1 VQEKR
6 MIETK
11 PKQTVYERK
20 LDFYWRF
27 LSIYTIS
34 LLVYS
39 ILKGSMENWTISI
52 VLRDPLVILLIIFII
67 VTLGGLL
74 FNFYKNAKII
84 IGKDYIIFKTRFR
97 EKKYSFNEIN
107 KIIIGKDKAIRI
119 KSSSP
124 FIKFFVTGRRTSIRI
139 RPSSYQN
146 EKNLIHDIQVFK
158 KSFNR

>member
-74 FNFYKNAKII
+74 FNFYKNANII

>member
-1 VQEKR
+1 
-6 MIETK
+6 MTDIK
-11 PKQTVYERK
+11 PKQSVYHRK

-52 VLRDPLVILLIIFII
+52 VLRDPLVILLIIFILI
-67 VTLGGLL
+67 TFGGLIY
-74 FNFYKNAKII
+74 NFYKKAEII
-84 IGKDYIIFKTRFR
+84 IGKDFIIFKTRFR
-97 EKKYSFNEIN
+97 EKKYSFIEIN
-107 KIIIGKDKAIRI
+107 KIIIGKDRAIRI

-124 FIKFFVTGRRTSIRI
+124 LIKLFVTGRRTSIRI

-146 EKNLIHDIQVFK
+146 EKNLIHDIQAFK

>member
-1 VQEKR
+1 MTE
-6 MIETK
+6 IK

-52 VLRDPLVILLIIFII
+52 VLRDPLVILLGIFII
-67 VTLGGLL
+67 ITLGGLI

-107 KIIIGKDKAIRI
+107 KIIIGKDRAIRI

-124 FIKFFVTGRRTSIRI
+124 YIKFFVTGRRTSIRI

>member
-1 VQEKR
+1 MTE
-6 MIETK
+6 IK

>member
-1 VQEKR
+1 
-6 MIETK
+6 MTDTK

-52 VLRDPLVILLIIFII
+52 ALRDPLVILLIIFI
-67 VTLGGLL
+67 VVSLGGLL
-74 FNFYKNAKII
+74 INFYKNAKII

-107 KIIIGKDKAIRI
+107 KIVIGKERAIRI

-124 FIKFFVTGRRTSIRI
+124 FIKFFVTDRRTSIRI

-146 EKNLIHDIQVFK
+146 ERNLIHDIQAFK
-158 KSFNR
+158 KSYNR

>member
-1 VQEKR
+1 

-74 FNFYKNAKII
+74 FNFYKNANII

>member
-84 IGKDYIIFKTRFR
+84 IGKD
-97 EKKYSFNEIN
+97 
-107 KIIIGKDKAIRI
+107 KAIRI

>member
-1 VQEKR
+1 